1 MQPEITLD
9 ALVKFIRKIQ
19 GFEILSHGDIKSH
32 IAPIIS
38 ISMFAPGQ
46 LILKQGDEGKSVFFL
61 YQGHARADIH
71 INPETTLH
79 NDMNDGVI
87 FGELALVTNEK
98 RSADVVAVS
107 DVCCLSIDIE
117 TFQKVMLD
125 NWKITK
131 AIAILIGNRR
141 IAQLPGY

>member
-1 MQPEITLD
+1 MQPEITLE
-9 ALVKFIRKIQ
+9 ALVKFIKKIQ
-19 GFEILSHGDIKSH
+19 GFEILSHGEIKQH

-38 ISMFAPGQ
+38 ISMYAPGQ

-61 YQGHARADIH
+61 YSGHARANVH
-71 INPETTLH
+71 VNSETTLH
-79 NDMNDGVI
+79 NDMKEGGI

-117 TFQKVMLD
+117 TFQKVMLN

-141 IAQLPGY
+141 VKQLPGY